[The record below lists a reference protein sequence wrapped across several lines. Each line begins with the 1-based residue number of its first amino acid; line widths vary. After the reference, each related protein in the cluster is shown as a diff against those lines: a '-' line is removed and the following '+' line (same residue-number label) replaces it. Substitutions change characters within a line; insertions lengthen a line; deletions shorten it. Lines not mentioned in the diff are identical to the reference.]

1 MKRGHLILVA
11 ALVLAGCARTGIAL
25 LPGEQGA
32 AGSIALLDPASG
44 ADIAVIDQPNSKSGV
59 NGRSVIT
66 KIMTAEAMTQ
76 HYGDLLSALP
86 EPPKLFV
93 LYFREGSTQLID
105 ESNALI
111 PELFQELKRR
121 PGVDVQIVGHTD
133 TVGNPESN
141 DQLSVKRAEQV
152 RGMLVG
158 MGMDGEIVRA
168 TGRGEREPLE
178 PTGDEVASVFNRR
191 VEVFVK

>member
-1 MKRGHLILVA
+1 MKRGYVILIA

-25 LPGEQGA
+25 LPGEQGP
-32 AGSIALLDPASG
+32 AGSIAVLDPASG
-44 ADIAVIDQPNSKSGV
+44 SDIAVIDQPNTKTGVSGRNV
-59 NGRSVIT
+59 TTQVLT
-66 KIMTAEAMTQ
+66 PEAMTRQ
-76 HYGDLLSALP
+76 YGDLLSALP

-111 PELFQELKRR
+111 PELFQELRRR

-133 TVGNPESN
+133 TVGNPDSN
-141 DQLSVKRAEQV
+141 DTLSVKRAEQV
-152 RGMLVG
+152 RAMLVG
-158 MGMDGEIVRA
+158 MGMDGSIVRA

-191 VEVFVK
+191 VEVLVK